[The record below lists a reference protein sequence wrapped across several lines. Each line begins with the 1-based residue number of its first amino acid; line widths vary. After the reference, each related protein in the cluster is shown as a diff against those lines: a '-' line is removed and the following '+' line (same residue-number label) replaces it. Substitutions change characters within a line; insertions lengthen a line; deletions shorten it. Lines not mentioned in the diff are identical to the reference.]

1 MSHNDENTNDLDD
14 RLSRRFDFDTGKDGS
29 DENSQS
35 DSHQSSQKSQKTQNV
50 KKEWNVRSFY
60 LDDELDREL
69 TTTFKRLDLEIS
81 EADTDIE
88 LKKTRHYYPLLI
100 MLGLERLE
108 EMDITEITD
117 RLETK
122 DR

>member
-14 RLSRRFDFDTGKDGS
+14 RLSRRFDSDTGKDGS

-81 EADTDIE
+81 EAT
-88 LKKTRHYYPLLI
+88 LT
-100 MLGLERLE
+100 
-108 EMDITEITD
+108 
-117 RLETK
+117 
-122 DR
+122 